1 MKDLADI
8 VCCTADYGTFLDLAS
23 KMGERVAKSYYY
35 SPFETE
41 YRDARKCIIGTGL
54 PGVERLD
61 EYMDPKIIDEV
72 DLWIFPDIGYGGFQ
86 RYLRSIGKAVWG
98 SMGASDLEL
107 FRTRFLKKIRELGLP
122 VAPSKVIK
130 GLTALSDHLKTVEDK
145 WIKVNRFRE
154 NMETWHHKTY
164 DHSEPI
170 LEWLAVEF
178 GGVAE
183 NVVFVIQDPILHAQ
197 EIGYDGFN
205 IDGQFPDKS
214 FQGYEKKN
222 QLYLGTWLEADDMPG
237 EVKAVNA
244 ALSPYFKEIGYRSFV
259 ATEIRDDKFIDPTF
273 RMAGQTQ
280 EHLLETCT
288 NLPEIIWTGANGE
301 MVQPKF
307 SHKFA
312 AEGTLHYT
320 AGTDHWMVLRVP
332 EEVRP
337 FVKLYGYCQVDG
349 VCHFPPR
356 KNDELGVVI
365 GQGNTVQEAIDHLK
379 ENLELL
385 EKEPVSCDTAGFVD
399 LIQQIEEAQAK
410 GNHFTSQK
418 LPEPSA
424 VLT

>member
-8 VCCTADYGTFLDLAS
+8 TCLTVDYQTFLSLAD
-23 KMGERVAKSYYY
+23 KMGEKVARSLYY

-41 YRDARKCIIGTGL
+41 YRDARKCVIGTGL
-54 PGVERLD
+54 ANVERVD
-61 EYMDPKIIDEV
+61 EWQEMIGEID
-72 DLWIFPDIGYGGFQ
+72 LFIFPDIGYGGLQ

-98 SMGASDLEL
+98 GNGASDLEL
-107 FRTRFLKKIRELGLP
+107 YRTRFMEKLGQLGLP

-130 GLTALSDHLKTVEDK
+130 GLTALSDHLKTVEDR

-164 DHSEPI
+164 AHSEPI

-183 NVVFVIQDPILHAQ
+183 HVVFVVQEPIEHAA
-197 EIGYDGFN
+197 EIGYDGWN
-205 IDGQFPDKS
+205 IDGQFPEAS

-222 QLYLGTWLEADDMPG
+222 QLYLGTWLEADQMPD
-237 EVKAVNA
+237 EVKNVNE
-244 ALSPYFKEIGYRSFV
+244 ALAPYLKDIGYRSFL
-259 ATEIRDDKFIDPTF
+259 ATEIRNEFFIDPTF

-288 NLPEIIWTGANGE
+288 NLPEIIWAGANGQV
-301 MVQPKF
+301 VQPKF
-307 SHKFA
+307 EAKFA

-332 EEVRP
+332 EEVKKW
-337 FVKLYGYCQVDG
+337 VKLYGYCEVDG

-365 GQGNTVQEAIDHLK
+365 GNGNTVLEAIDHLK
-379 ENLELL
+379 ANLDLL
-385 EKEPVSCDTAGFVD
+385 EKEPVSCDCSGFVE
-399 LIQQIEEAQAK
+399 LITQIEEAEEK
-410 GNHFTSQK
+410 GMHFTDQE
-418 LPEPSA
+418 LPEPA
-424 VLT
+424 AILT

>member
-8 VCCTADYGTFLDLAS
+8 TCLTVDYGTFLSLAD
-23 KMGERVAKSYYY
+23 KMGEKVARSLYY

-54 PGVERLD
+54 ANVERVD
-61 EYMDPKIIDEV
+61 EWQEMIGEID
-72 DLWIFPDIGYGGFQ
+72 LFIFPDIGYGGLQ

-98 SMGASDLEL
+98 GNGASDLEL
-107 FRTRFLKKIRELGLP
+107 YRTRFMEKLGQLGLP

-130 GLTALSDHLKTVEDK
+130 GLTALSDHLKTVEDR

-164 DHSEPI
+164 AHSEPI

-183 NVVFVIQDPILHAQ
+183 HVVFVVQEPIEHAA
-197 EIGYDGFN
+197 EIGYDGWN
-205 IDGQFPDKS
+205 IDGQFPEAS

-222 QLYLGTWLEADDMPG
+222 QLYLGTWLEADQMPD
-237 EVKAVNA
+237 EVKNVNE
-244 ALSPYFKEIGYRSFV
+244 ALAPYLKDIGYRSFL
-259 ATEIRDDKFIDPTF
+259 ATEIRNEFFIDPTF

-288 NLPEIIWTGANGE
+288 NLPEIIWAGANGQV
-301 MVQPKF
+301 VQPKF
-307 SHKFA
+307 EAKFA

-332 EEVRP
+332 EEVKKW
-337 FVKLYGYCQVDG
+337 VKLYGYCEVDG

-365 GQGNTVQEAIDHLK
+365 GNGNTVLEAIDHLK
-379 ENLELL
+379 ANLDLL
-385 EKEPVSCDTAGFVD
+385 EKEPVSCDCSGFVE
-399 LIQQIEEAQAK
+399 LITQIEEAEEK
-410 GNHFTSQK
+410 GMHFTDQE
-418 LPEPSA
+418 LPEPA
-424 VLT
+424 AILT